1 MFTFSLT
8 RSHLLPHSDSGDDR
22 CDHDCG
28 ARIVIG
34 GVPLSGVFLGAA
46 KRRTLWTG
54 LLWTVSR

>member
-1 MFTFSLT
+1 
-8 RSHLLPHSDSGDDR
+8 
-22 CDHDCG
+22 
-28 ARIVIG
+28 VIG